1 MIFSRTDLTDTEP
14 TRLFC
19 GRFDCYWCHC
29 AAESSIREV
38 LAIQAK
44 KKRYKAPKARM
55 RPEDTK
61 SKPKSGSVSSF
72 NDDDYEVDENSDD
85 EEQEDSGDYCKGGY
99 HPVRLGDLF
108 NNRYSIIRKL
118 GWGHFSTVW
127 LAWDLKDR
135 RFVAL
140 KIVKSASHY
149 TETAIDEMKL
159 LRTVHTADLTHT
171 GYKHVVQLTDDFK
184 IVGINGSHICMVFE
198 VLGHNLLKLI
208 IKSSYKGIP
217 LVQVKSIIKQTL
229 QGLDYL
235 HSKCKIIHTDI
246 KPENIL
252 LCVSEKYIQQL
263 AAEAAAARAS
273 GLYSPALI
281 STAPPSVMQQC
292 TSTKISKNKKKKMKK
307 KLKKQI
313 EKQQQQ
319 QDEIEQGMLEENE
332 EASDKETE
340 KCCSNSMEN
349 CTENSTNCEQNDNEL
364 ESNQLQEETVEN
376 LVDCESVEN
385 SEDLS
390 GQSLQQKCIV
400 TNDDMSVTEEQNEP
414 DALLC
419 NGDAQDS
426 KSVDMESLPEE
437 KAAPEESCV
446 GEICPEEIVTEPE
459 EDEDS
464 IRVKIADLGN
474 ACWIHHHFTEEIQT
488 RQYRSLEV
496 LIGAGYGPAADMW
509 STACMAFE
517 LATGDFLFEPHS
529 GEDYSRDE
537 DHLAHV
543 IELLGKV
550 PRHIALSGKYSRDFF
565 NKKGELKHISKLRP
579 WGLYDVLREKYEWP
593 EKDAIEFSAFLLPML
608 DFDTTKRATAA
619 QCLEHR

>member
-1 MIFSRTDLTDTEP
+1 MQRK
-14 TRLFC
+14 
-19 GRFDCYWCHC
+19 
-29 AAESSIREV
+29 V

-55 RPEDTK
+55 RPEDSKT
-61 SKPKSGSVSSF
+61 KPKSGSVSSF
-72 NDDDYEVDENSDD
+72 NDEDYEVDENSDD
-85 EEQEDSGDYCKGGY
+85 EEQEEPGDYCKGGY
-99 HPVRLGDLF
+99 HPVQLGDLF

-159 LRTVHTADLTHT
+159 LRTVHTADANHT

-217 LVQVKSIIKQTL
+217 ILQVKSIIKQTL

-252 LCVSEKYIQQL
+252 LCVNEKHVQQL

-332 EASDKETE
+332 EALE
-340 KCCSNSMEN
+340 KDAEECCSNNTEN
-349 CTENSTNCEQNDNEL
+349 CVDNSKVCEQNACGL
-364 ESNQLQEETVEN
+364 ETNPSSEKTVEN
-376 LVDCESVEN
+376 HVDNESVEF
-385 SEDLS
+385 SEELS
-390 GQSLQQKCIV
+390 SQSLQEKCV
-400 TNDDMSVTEEQNEP
+400 VSGDDMSVTDEQNES
-414 DALLC
+414 DGLLC
-419 NGDAQDS
+419 NGEAQDS

-437 KAAPEESCV
+437 KVAPEETNIAESCL
-446 GEICPEEIVTEPE
+446 EESSVEP
-459 EDEDS
+459 DQDDDS

-474 ACWIHHHFTEEIQT
+474 ACWVHHHFTEEIQT

-496 LIGAGYGPAADMW
+496 LIGAGYGPPADMW

-543 IELLGKV
+543 IELLGKI

-579 WGLYDVLREKYEWP
+579 WGLYDVLREKYEWS
-593 EKDAIEFSAFLLPML
+593 EKDATEFSAFLLPML
-608 DFDTTKRATAA
+608 DFNTDKRATAV
-619 QCLEHR
+619 QCIEHPWLRDVV

>member
-1 MIFSRTDLTDTEP
+1 MIRFSSCNTSEEKKTPKIDGFA
-14 TRLFC
+14 LF
-19 GRFDCYWCHC
+19 
-29 AAESSIREV
+29 STS
-38 LAIQAK
+38 
-44 KKRYKAPKARM
+44 
-55 RPEDTK
+55 
-61 SKPKSGSVSSF
+61 SGSVSSF
-72 NDDDYEVDENSDD
+72 NDDDYEVDENSDE
-85 EEQEDSGDYCKGGY
+85 EEQEEPGITAKTHCGKNFWMLTRDLEANCATATSLFSLSDRGY
-99 HPVRLGDLF
+99 HPVRVGDLF

-127 LAWDLKDR
+127 LAWDVKER

-159 LRTVHTADLTHT
+159 LRT
-171 GYKHVVQLTDDFK
+171 
-184 IVGINGSHICMVFE
+184 
-198 VLGHNLLKLI
+198 
-208 IKSSYKGIP
+208 
-217 LVQVKSIIKQTL
+217 TL

-252 LCVSEKYIQQL
+252 LCVSEKHVQQL

-319 QDEIEQGMLEENE
+319 QDEIEQGMLEEDE
-332 EASDKETE
+332 EALE
-340 KCCSNSMEN
+340 KDAEEECCSTEN
-349 CTENSTNCEQNDNEL
+349 CVENSKECVEQNVSEL
-364 ESNQLQEETVEN
+364 ETNASQEETVEN
-376 LVDCESVEN
+376 HVDSSESVEF
-385 SEDLS
+385 SEELS
-390 GQSLQQKCIV
+390 SQTLQEKCV
-400 TNDDMSVTEEQNEP
+400 VSNDDMSITEEQNESDVP
-414 DALLC
+414 LC
-419 NGDAQDS
+419 NGDSIQDS
-426 KSVDMESLPEE
+426 NNVDMESLPEQ
-437 KAAPEESCV
+437 KEESCV
-446 GEICPEEIVTEPE
+446 EESCLE
-459 EDEDS
+459 ERSVEAEQDDDDDA

-474 ACWIHHHFTEEIQT
+474 ACWVHHHFTEEIQT

-496 LIGAGYGPAADMW
+496 LIGASYGPPADMW

-579 WGLYDVLREKYEWP
+579 WGLYEVLREKYEWP
-593 EKDAIEFSAFLLPML
+593 EKDAVEFSAFLLPML
-608 DFDTTKRATAA
+608 DFNTEKRVTAV
-619 QCLEHR
+619 QCLDHPWLKDAV

>member
-1 MIFSRTDLTDTEP
+1 M
-14 TRLFC
+14 
-19 GRFDCYWCHC
+19 
-29 AAESSIREV
+29 
-38 LAIQAK
+38 
-44 KKRYKAPKARM
+44 
-55 RPEDTK
+55 
-61 SKPKSGSVSSF
+61 
-72 NDDDYEVDENSDD
+72 DENSDE
-85 EEQEDSGDYCKGGY
+85 EEQEEAGDYIKGGY

-108 NNRYSIIRKL
+108 NDRYSVIRKL

-159 LRTVHTADLTHT
+159 LRTVHTADTDHI

-217 LVQVKSIIKQTL
+217 VLQVKSIIKQTL

-235 HSKCKIIHTDI
+235 HTKCKIIHTDI

-252 LCVSEKYIQQL
+252 LCVSEKHIQQL
-263 AAEAAAARAS
+263 AAEAAAARAA
-273 GLYSPALI
+273 GVYAPALI

-332 EASDKETE
+332 EASE
-340 KCCSNSMEN
+340 CSNNTEN
-349 CTENSTNCEQNDNEL
+349 CAENSTECEQKSSEQTPNEELANCAQEMTEENHNDSESVKLSEEL
-364 ESNQLQEETVEN
+364 RSQTLQEESEIASNDAMSTTEEQVE
-376 LVDCESVEN
+376 
-385 SEDLS
+385 
-390 GQSLQQKCIV
+390 Q
-400 TNDDMSVTEEQNEP
+400 DMSV
-414 DALLC
+414 C
-419 NGDAQDS
+419 NGETEDNDS
-426 KSVDMESLPEE
+426 KSVDMESIPEQ
-437 KAAPEESCV
+437 KEENCV
-446 GEICPEEIVTEPE
+446 EENTTELE
-459 EDEDS
+459 HSEDS

-474 ACWIHHHFTEEIQT
+474 ACWLHHHFTEEIQT

-496 LIGAGYGPAADMW
+496 LIGAGYGAAADIW

-579 WGLYDVLREKYEWP
+579 WGLYDVLREKYDWS
-593 EKDAIEFSAFLLPML
+593 EKDAMEFSAFLLPML
-608 DFDTTKRATAA
+608 DFNTEKRATAA
-619 QCLEHR
+619 QCLDHPWLKDVV

>member
-1 MIFSRTDLTDTEP
+1 
-14 TRLFC
+14 
-19 GRFDCYWCHC
+19 
-29 AAESSIREV
+29 
-38 LAIQAK
+38 
-44 KKRYKAPKARM
+44 M

-61 SKPKSGSVSSF
+61 SKPKRGSVSSF
-72 NDDDYEVDENSDD
+72 HDDDYEVDENSDD
-85 EEQEDSGDYCKGGY
+85 EEQEEPGDYCKGGY

-108 NNRYSIIRKL
+108 NNRYSIIRKV

-229 QGLDYL
+229 EGLDYL

-281 STAPPSVMQQC
+281 STAPLSVMQQC

-313 EKQQQQ
+313 EKQQQH

-332 EASDKETE
+332 EASDKEAET
-340 KCCSNSMEN
+340 CSNSMEN
-349 CTENSTNCEQNDNEL
+349 CLENSTNCEQNDNEL
-364 ESNQLQEETVEN
+364 ESNQLQEETVQN
-376 LVDCESVEN
+376 LVDDQSIEN

-390 GQSLQQKCIV
+390 EHALQEKCVV

-414 DALLC
+414 DVPLC

-437 KAAPEESCV
+437 KAAPGESCV
-446 GEICPEEIVTEPE
+446 DEICPEEVAAELE
-459 EDEDS
+459 EDDDS
-464 IRVKIADLGN
+464 IKVKIADLGN

-496 LIGAGYGPAADMW
+496 LIGAGYGPPADMW

-593 EKDAIEFSAFLLPML
+593 EKDAMEFSAFLLPML
-608 DFDTTKRATAA
+608 DFNTDKRATAA
-619 QCLEHR
+619 QCLEHPWLKEV